1 MILRSGKSLE
11 AGVSDTC
18 LPQVHLRGAY
28 FWNVTLPYS
37 KFQEKLSP
45 HVDMGEHH
53 FGGQLIS

>member
-1 MILRSGKSLE
+1 MSLRSGKSLE